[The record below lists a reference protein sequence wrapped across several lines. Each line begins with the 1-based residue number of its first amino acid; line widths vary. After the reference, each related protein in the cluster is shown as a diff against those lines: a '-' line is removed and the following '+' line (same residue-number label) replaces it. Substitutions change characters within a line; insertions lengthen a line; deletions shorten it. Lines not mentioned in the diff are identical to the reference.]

1 MTIPSIGAKANVTT
15 AIAAASQ
22 KTGIDF
28 NYLLGQAQ
36 VESGMRTNARA
47 STSSATGLYQFIEQ
61 SWLGVVKEHGDKHG
75 LGWASDSIR
84 QTSSGRFVVSDPAA
98 RQAILSLRNDPQA
111 ASLMAAEHA
120 SDNKDALEASLGRDA
135 TGTDLYM
142 AHFLGIGGARKF
154 LKAMDG
160 NPARPGAA
168 LFPAAARANRNIFY
182 TPNGTPR
189 SLGQIYE
196 RFAGKLDKGA
206 AAVGATGLASGNVGA
221 GNAKFQQLVQS
232 LGPDVEVVLG
242 NDAVG
247 QDRNWLTTLDQFQNR
262 DPLKTKTASQ
272 DARMSP
278 LRPTPETARLAYM
291 MLASMGA

>member
-1 MTIPSIGAKANVTT
+1 MSVPSIGARTSVTT
-15 AIAAASQ
+15 AIALASQ
-22 KTGIDF
+22 KTGVDF

-36 VESGMRTNARA
+36 VESGMRSNARA
-47 STSSATGLYQFIEQ
+47 ATSSATGLYQFIEQ
-61 SWLGVVKEHGDKHG
+61 SWLGVVKEHGQKHG

-84 QTSSGRFVVSDPAA
+84 QTSSGRFVVSDPAT

-142 AHFLGIGGARKF
+142 AHFLGLGGARKF
-154 LKAMDG
+154 LKAMDAD
-160 NPARPGAA
+160 PQRSGAA
-168 LFPAAARANRNIFY
+168 LFPAAARANRSIFY

-206 AAVGATGLASGNVGA
+206 AAVGGTGLASGSFGA
-221 GNAKFQQLVQS
+221 SDAKFQHLVQS

-247 QDRNWLTTLDQFQNR
+247 RDQKWLTTLDQFRNTTARR
-262 DPLKTKTASQ
+262 DDT
-272 DARMSP
+272 RVNP